1 MKRIVRLSMQALAY
15 LVFAAPIAYFA
26 SMPSYRY
33 AEADLTSIKLSIV
46 HTTER
51 VKPCVPLTQEQIAA
65 LAANMRRAESCERER
80 LPLYVELDVDGR
92 TVIKSTSLP
101 SGLWRD
107 GHASVYQRVD
117 VPGGKHNI
125 AVRIR
130 DSARSAGW
138 DYEQSTTADL
148 QAGRY
153 FTVTFRSETGEFV
166 FR

>member
-1 MKRIVRLSMQALAY
+1 MKRIARLFMQTLAY
-15 LVFAAPIAYFA
+15 LLFALPIAYFA

-33 AEADLTSIKLSIV
+33 ADAGLANIKLSIG
-46 HTTER
+46 HTTRR
-51 VKPCVPLTQEQIAA
+51 VKPCVPLTQEQIAE

-80 LPLYVELDVDGR
+80 LPLEVELDVDGR
-92 TVIKSTSLP
+92 TVIRSTSLP

-107 GHASVYQRVD
+107 GHANVYERFD
-117 VPGGKHNI
+117 VPAGTHSI

-130 DSARSAGW
+130 DSARTDGW
-138 DYEQSTTADL
+138 DFEQSTTTEL

>member
-1 MKRIVRLSMQALAY
+1 MKRIARLSMQALAY
-15 LVFAAPIAYFA
+15 FVFAAPIAYFA

-33 AEADLTSIKLSIV
+33 AEAELTSIKLSIV
-46 HTTER
+46 HTTDR
-51 VKPCVPLTQEQIAA
+51 VKPCVPLTQEQIAE

-92 TVIKSTSLP
+92 TVIKSTALP

-107 GHASVYQRVD
+107 GHASVYQRFD
-117 VPGGKHNI
+117 VPGGKHGI

-130 DSARSAGW
+130 DSARPAGW
-138 DYEQSTTADL
+138 DYEQSTTAEL